1 MFYVFL
7 GIVSVLG
14 VGIYLVFIFK
24 LVPGAAEERLGVLEP
39 LPEDINQ
46 WHVDE
51 ESELGKA
58 ALARERRREERL
70 YFEEGKGLLAQGRL
84 VRQVRFRNLTSNE
97 IEEVEPDQ
105 PVKRKR
111 IKVDHVDS

>member
-7 GIVSVLG
+7 LIVGALG
-14 VGIYLVFIFK
+14 VLVYLVFIFK

-39 LPEDINQ
+39 LPEDIGQ
-46 WHVDE
+46 WRVDE
-51 ESELGKA
+51 RTEQGKA
-58 ALARERRREERL
+58 ALARSRKREERL
-70 YFEEGKGLLAQGRL
+70 FFEEGKGVFAQGRL
-84 VRQVRFRNLTSNE
+84 VRQVRYRNLNDNA

-111 IKVDHVDS
+111 IRV

>member
-7 GIVSVLG
+7 AIVALLAGAV
-14 VGIYLVFIFK
+14 YLVFIFN

-39 LPEDINQ
+39 LPDDLGQ
-46 WHVDE
+46 WQIDE

-58 ALARERRREERL
+58 ALGRNRKREQRL
-70 YFEEGKGLLAQGRL
+70 YFEEGRGLLAQGRL
-84 VRQVRFRNLTSNE
+84 VRQVRYRDLSSNA
-97 IEEVEPDQ
+97 IAEVEADQ

-111 IKVDHVDS
+111 IRS

>member
-1 MFYVFL
+1 MFL
-7 GIVSVLG
+7 LIVAALG
-14 VGIYLVFIFK
+14 VLVYLVFIFK

-39 LPEDINQ
+39 LPPDIGQ

-58 ALARERRREERL
+58 ARAQGRKREERL
-70 YFEEGKGLLAQGRL
+70 FFEEGKGLMAQGRL
-84 VRQVRFRNLTSNE
+84 VRQVRYRNLTDNAIAE
-97 IEEVEPDQ
+97 IEPDQ

-111 IKVDHVDS
+111 IRV

>member
-7 GIVSVLG
+7 AIVSILG

-46 WHVDE
+46 WRSDE
-51 ESELGKA
+51 DSELGKA
-58 ALARERRREERL
+58 ALARQRRREERL
-70 YFEEGKGLLAQGRL
+70 YFEEGKGLMGQGRL
-84 VRQVRFRNLTSNE
+84 VRQVRYRDLTSNA

-105 PVKRKR
+105 LVKRKR
-111 IKVDHVDS
+111 VRVERG

>member
-7 GIVSVLG
+7 VIVAVLG
-14 VGIYLVFIFK
+14 VGVYLLFIFK

-39 LPEDINQ
+39 LPDNIGKWQTDED
-46 WHVDE
+46 
-51 ESELGKA
+51 SEQAKV
-58 ALARERRREERL
+58 ALSRNRKREERL
-70 YFEEGKGLLAQGRL
+70 FFEEGKGLLAQGRL
-84 VRQVRFRNLTSNE
+84 VRQVRYRNLTSNA

-111 IKVDHVDS
+111 IRV